1 MMLAHAAGVPVEE
14 WLVPLVAYA
23 GGALV
28 AMRAARAA
36 VLRRTRERK
45 SS

>member
-1 MMLAHAAGVPVEE
+1 LLAHAAGIPVEE

-23 GGALV
+23 GGAFV
-28 AMRAARAA
+28 AVRAALAA
-36 VLRRTRERK
+36 RRTRERK